1 MFYAAMIFWLLI
13 LIFAAYGTYQLW
25 AGLIKPPVLNLML
38 LPGTLAAQ
46 SGRMVGMLIS
56 GGTIQNV
63 SLLSEPRSSGSS
75 SSSKSSKPKIPMV
88 GALLIALLP
97 LLACGFSLYVVVATI
112 GQDVLVAPETTV
124 SQDTLPMTFNSMWE
138 VLRNSI
144 DVAEQVTA
152 TILASDFRNWQT
164 WLFLYLIVTLMIRLA
179 PMPGMQRSTIGAVL
193 LIGLVLCLIGQ
204 FAQAP
209 EEMLQNFWNLL
220 NFSVGS
226 LLCLLLVSLMVR
238 GGVGLFRILTN
249 QTKLK

>member
-13 LIFAAYGTYQLW
+13 LIFAASGTYQLW

-56 GGTIQNV
+56 GGTIRNV
-63 SLLSEPRSSGSS
+63 SLMSEPRSSNAQT
-75 SSSKSSKPKIPMV
+75 SKSSKPKIPMV
-88 GALLIALLP
+88 GAVLIALLP

-112 GQDVLVAPETTV
+112 GADVLVAPETAV

-144 DVAEQVTA
+144 NVAEQVTA

-164 WLFLYLIVTLMIRLA
+164 WLFVYLIVSLMIRLA
-179 PMPGMQRSTIGAVL
+179 PMPGMQRGTIGAVM
-193 LIGLVLCLIGQ
+193 LIGLVLGLIGQ
-204 FAQAP
+204 FTQTA
-209 EEMLQNFWNLL
+209 EEMLQNFWSLL
-220 NFSVGS
+220 NFSVGT
-226 LLCLLLVSLMVR
+226 LLCLLLISLMVR

-249 QTKLK
+249 QTKFE

>member
-13 LIFAAYGTYQLW
+13 LIFSAYGTYQLW

-56 GGTIQNV
+56 GGTIQDV
-63 SLLSEPRSSGSS
+63 SLLSEPRSSSS

-88 GALLIALLP
+88 GAVLIALLP
-97 LLACGFSLYVVVATI
+97 LLACGFSIYVVVATI
-112 GQDVLVAPETTV
+112 GAEVLVAPETSV

-138 VLRNSI
+138 VLHNSI
-144 DVAEQVTA
+144 NVAEQVTA

-164 WLFLYLIVTLMIRLA
+164 WLFVYLIASLMIRLA
-179 PMPGMQRSTIGAVL
+179 PMPGMQRGTIGAVL
-193 LIGLVLCLIGQ
+193 LIGLVLGLIGQ

-209 EEMLQNFWNLL
+209 EEMLQNFWSLL
-220 NFSVGS
+220 NFTVGS

-238 GGVGLFRILTN
+238 GGVGFFRILTN

>member
-1 MFYAAMIFWLLI
+1 MFYAATIFWLLI

-63 SLLSEPRSSGSS
+63 SLISEPRSSNAPT
-75 SSSKSSKPKIPMV
+75 SKSSKPKIPIA
-88 GALLIALLP
+88 GAVLIALLP

-112 GQDVLVAPETTV
+112 GADVLVAPETTV

-144 DVAEQVTA
+144 NVAEQVTA

-164 WLFLYLIVTLMIRLA
+164 WLFVYLIVSLMVRLA
-179 PMPGMQRSTIGAVL
+179 PMPGMQRGTIGAVL
-193 LIGLVLCLIGQ
+193 LIGLVLGLIGQ
-204 FAQAP
+204 FAHTA
-209 EEMLQNFWNLL
+209 EEMLQNFWSLL

-249 QTKLK
+249 QNKLK